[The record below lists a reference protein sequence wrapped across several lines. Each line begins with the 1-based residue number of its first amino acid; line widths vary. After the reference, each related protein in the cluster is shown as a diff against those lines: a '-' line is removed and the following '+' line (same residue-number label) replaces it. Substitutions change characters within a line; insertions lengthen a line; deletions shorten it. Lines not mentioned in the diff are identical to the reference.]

1 MQNDLNES
9 NEKEQ
14 IENQENLSNDPLI
27 PENWLRNFLPMF
39 VGQIISLLGSSVV
52 QFALV
57 WYITKQTGSATIL
70 ATATTVAII
79 PGIILGPFV
88 GALVDRW
95 NRKRVMIWSDLIVAL
110 ATAVL
115 AVLFAFNL
123 TEIWHIMAILFIRS
137 LAGTFQDPAKTAS
150 ISLMVPKDQLTRL
163 GGINQV
169 VGGLLNTFSPALGAL
184 LMELLPIQGVLAV
197 DIITA
202 AIAILMMIFLVKVP
216 QPKSI
221 SVSAKVSPK
230 FLLTDVK
237 SGFKY
242 IYSWR
247 GLLIIVLIACS
258 FNLVLAPAGNL
269 MPLLITEFFE
279 KGAQEL
285 AWLEAAIGIGAIL
298 GGLLLSIWGGFT
310 RKILNILVGLIGMSV
325 IILIVGL
332 VSPNAYFGSI
342 VLMGF
347 FGVMNALANGSL
359 GPLLQTK
366 VPSEMQGRV
375 FTVLSSL
382 AQALTPVGL
391 FISGPIADRFGV
403 QTAYI
408 VGGVLGLIIAGFGLM
423 TKSLMTFE
431 RQLPGGELIPD
442 ETTA

>member
-14 IENQENLSNDPLI
+14 IENQENIDNEVAI

-39 VGQIISLLGSSVV
+39 VGQIVSLLGSSMV

-57 WYITKQTGSATIL
+57 WYITKETGSATVL
-70 ATATTVAII
+70 ATATTLAII
-79 PGIILGPFV
+79 PSIILGPFV

-115 AVLFAFNL
+115 AILFALNL
-123 TEIWHIMAILFIRS
+123 TEIWHIMVILFIRS
-137 LAGTFQDPAKTAS
+137 LAGTFQDPAKSAS

-216 QPKSI
+216 QPKSTA
-221 SVSAKVSPK
+221 VSAKVSPK
-230 FLLTDVK
+230 SLFADVK
-237 SGFKY
+237 FGFKY
-242 IYSWR
+242 MASWP
-247 GLLIIVLIACS
+247 GLLSIVLIACS
-258 FNLVLAPAGNL
+258 LNLVLAPASNL
-269 MPLLITEFFE
+269 MPLLITDFFK
-279 KGAQEL
+279 KGAKEL
-285 AWLEAAIGIGAIL
+285 AWFEAAIGIGSIL
-298 GGLLLSIWGGFT
+298 GGLLLGIWGGFK
-310 RKILNILVGLIGMSV
+310 RKILNILGGIVGMSASLLV
-325 IILIVGL
+325 LGL
-332 VSPNAYFGSI
+332 VSPNAFFGSI
-342 VLMGF
+342 ILIALTGLMTAF
-347 FGVMNALANGSL
+347 TNGSL

-382 AQALTPVGL
+382 SQALMPVGL
-391 FISGPIADRFGV
+391 FISGPIADRFGI
-403 QTAYI
+403 QTAYL
-408 VGGVLGLIIAGFGLM
+408 VGGVLGLIIAAIGFS

-442 ETTA
+442 EPTA